1 MTARRL
7 ILATVVIGLMGSSG
21 AAFAGPLGTDTQ
33 NKRVCVMTTDDPA
46 THTWDGVCVSVP
58 IH

>member
-7 ILATVVIGLMGSSG
+7 ILATVVLGLMGSSG
-21 AAFAGPLGTDTQ
+21 AAFAGVGTTPD
-33 NKRVCVMTTDDPA
+33 NKRVCVMTNDDPNA
-46 THTWDGVCVSVP
+46 HGWDGVCVSVP